1 MRTLFTVPGK
11 QVVRSRC
18 AWRSISTCQSRSS
31 SSWNQRPLEL
41 SRRQKW
47 GCQPSSSPLCC
58 SERSRAEW
66 ARCNRDRK
74 STRLNSSH
82 DQISYAV
89 FCLKKKKTKLEV
101 PHDGTTI
108 SVIVVRSH
116 AVLKRYDLDR
126 DGTPRAN
133 LDATCHTRDAKDGR
147 RAHSTES

>member
-89 FCLKKKKTKLEV
+89 FCLKKKKTRLE
-101 PHDGTTI
+101 I
-108 SVIVVRSH
+108 RSH
-116 AVLKRYDLDR
+116 RES
-126 DGTPRAN
+126 TPSKYSINPLNYTVSSSRP
-133 LDATCHTRDAKDGR
+133 LTYSR
-147 RAHSTES
+147 HSNPPPNTMGQRQRTTLGCNVYF